1 MFKLERIKALTEEI
15 AKANIL
21 LNKNNE
27 LFEQMAIYQKEVLEE
42 LKRIANLETEFIE
55 RLTQHLA
62 FDMKMKKEEEEAR
75 IRREMAIRPTP
86 YDLKY

>member
-75 IRREMAIRPTP
+75 IRREMAIKPTA